1 MAIVISGVNNND
13 KITSSD
19 GTIDLLSGVNYVGVI
34 TAPAIQSSC
43 NITASGNV
51 SGVNITSSN
60 NLTAANINVGSISNL
75 ETQVS

>member
-13 KITSSD
+13 KITAID
-19 GTIDLLSGVNYVGVI
+19 GTIDLLSSANLTGI
-34 TAPAIQSSC
+34 LTAPAISSSG

-60 NLTAANINVGSISNL
+60 NITAGNLNIGSNI
-75 ETQVS
+75 Q